1 MRYALLACTLLIFS
15 SSCKSTK
22 MMEALAGHR
31 SNIVGAL
38 GENVSPRE
46 KLDVTASTL
55 LAVLNESLSI
65 GPVKKSVRHLDQFN
79 KANQKDLD
87 VLFDDIGA
95 WIGGMSKNE
104 RNLFYLSL
112 ATKPYTVELFR
123 TIPKVEKKISRKI
136 GTYLLFGR
144 LLKMVKL

>member
-1 MRYALLACTLLIFS
+1 MRYAILVFTLLVFS

-22 MMEALAGHR
+22 MLEALAEHR
-31 SNIVGAL
+31 RAIVGAL
-38 GENVSPRE
+38 GDNVSPRE
-46 KLDVTASTL
+46 KLDVAASTL
-55 LAVLNESLSI
+55 LSVLNESLSI
-65 GPVKKSVRHLDQFN
+65 GPVKKSVRHIDQFN

-87 VLFDDIGA
+87 KLFDQIGS

-112 ATKPYTVELFR
+112 ATKPYTLELIR

-136 GTYLLFGR
+136 GTYLLFSR
-144 LLKMVKL
+144 LLKFVKL

>member
-1 MRYALLACTLLIFS
+1 MRYALFVCTILLFTT
-15 SSCKSTK
+15 SCKSTK

-31 SNIVGAL
+31 TAIVGAL
-38 GENVSPRE
+38 GDNVTPRE

-65 GPVKKSVRHLDQFN
+65 GPVKKSVRHIDQFN

-87 VLFDDIGA
+87 KLFDDIGT

-104 RNLFYLSL
+104 KNLFYLSL
-112 ATKPYTVELFR
+112 ATKPYTLELLR